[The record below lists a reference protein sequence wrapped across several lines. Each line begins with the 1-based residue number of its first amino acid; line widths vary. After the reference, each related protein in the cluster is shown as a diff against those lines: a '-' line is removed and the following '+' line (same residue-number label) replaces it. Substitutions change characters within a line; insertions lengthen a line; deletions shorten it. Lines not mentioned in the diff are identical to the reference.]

1 MKLKIDCKILSE
13 QIQLLEMYASV
24 MSSKHNKELVEGILN
39 ILSEVMWAVE
49 EDEDLRF
56 ERVN

>member
-1 MKLKIDCKILSE
+1 MKIKIDCRILSE
-13 QIQLLEMYASV
+13 QIQLLEMYAGV
-24 MSSKHNKELVEGILN
+24 ISSKHNKELVEGILN

>member
-1 MKLKIDCKILSE
+1 MKLKIDCALLSE
-13 QIQLLEMYASV
+13 QIHLLEMYESV
-24 MSSKHNKELVEGILN
+24 MTNKHNKELVEGVLN

>member
-24 MSSKHNKELVEGILN
+24 MSNKHNKELVEGILN

-56 ERVN
+56 ERIN